1 MAGPRNPSSSSA
13 LSLVLWLW
21 VEELEDL
28 QFPADPFPGSRDE
41 VFFAVEA
48 LRRQFAVLGET
59 VGADA
64 EGVELV
70 AVDVLSAAEG
80 VGGL

>member
-1 MAGPRNPSSSSA
+1 M
-13 LSLVLWLW
+13 
-21 VEELEDL
+21 
-28 QFPADPFPGSRDE
+28 QFPTDPFPGSRDE

-48 LRRQFAVLGET
+48 LRCQFAVLGET

-80 VGGL
+80 VGGRLLSLLGTGAARTTGSAGWAVM